1 MQISSSVSTSPSEAF
16 EVLRTCLSYRPA
28 AARRDTL
35 QSFVD
40 TGLDW
45 DVIRRE
51 AARHRVLPLV
61 YRRLESLLGE
71 GLPASVRETGREHR
85 RGIRIRNTFLIQEL
99 GGLAECF
106 DQTDLPFLVMKGPVL
121 ARTAYGDI
129 ALRHSVD
136 ADVFVPKEQFSEV
149 EHKLQ
154 NLGYEYAEKRKAVS
168 GWRKSLSLYLDGQW
182 EFQRGRSF
190 TLDVHTRLMPPGYS
204 FPSDFQPFWKRAQPV
219 CLSEEVTVHGF
230 SVEDRLL
237 VLAHHGIKNQWRA
250 LRHVADIAAV
260 IWEEDDLDWERLLAR
275 AERIEATRALK
286 LGLCMAH
293 ELLDV
298 PLPPHVEEWSLEES
312 MDEITASMKGYLR
325 DRPEKSALAYWK
337 RVRLQLATKD
347 TLAGQLR
354 YGAHSLLQHL
364 WSTLLRP

>member
-1 MQISSSVSTSPSEAF
+1 METSGPDAYE
-16 EVLRTCLSYRPA
+16 LIRTCLSHRSE
-28 AARRDTL
+28 AARRSAL
-35 QSFVD
+35 QPFFED
-40 TGLDW
+40 GIDW
-45 DVIRRE
+45 SLVQQE
-51 AARHRVLPLV
+51 ARRHRVLPLL
-61 YRRLESLLGE
+61 YRELENLLGSC
-71 GLPASVRETGREHR
+71 LPSSLREQIREHW
-85 RGIRIRNTFLIQEL
+85 RGERIRNTFVIQEL
-99 GGLAECF
+99 GRLA
-106 DQTDLPFLVMKGPVL
+106 QHLQAADLPFLVMKGPVL
-121 ARTAYGDI
+121 AKTAYGNI

-136 ADVFVPKEQFSEV
+136 SDVFIPKKKFSEV
-149 EHKLQ
+149 EHALLE
-154 NLGYEYAEKRKAVS
+154 LGNEYTEKRKAVA
-168 GWRKSLSLYLDGQW
+168 GWRKALSLYLDGQW
-182 EFQRGRSF
+182 EFRRGRSF

-204 FPSDFQPFWKRAQPV
+204 FPSNFQPFWERARPV
-219 CLSEEVTVHGF
+219 QLSDEVSVPGF
-230 SVEDRLL
+230 APEDQVL

-250 LRHVADIAAV
+250 LRHIADIAAV

-275 AERIEATRALK
+275 AERIQATRALK
-286 LGLCMAH
+286 LGLYMAH